1 MKIRGL
7 IQKVKFHHQITI
19 IFILTAFWAL
29 IVMSA
34 ANIVKT
40 RAGYEEK
47 GKAALGNVAH
57 TIDDVLAMQDKA
69 VRDKMNSDFAAA
81 ESMITSM
88 GKPILARGNEVEI
101 ELSSGETVIFP
112 NLLFGYEIVTGSP
125 KVLNTM
131 QDTTGITASVFQV
144 MDNGGLACT
153 SRPDKGDVSL
163 GQVVTDTR
171 VLSAVEE
178 GKPFLGVVKRQHG
191 KPVLSG
197 FHPLVDGAE
206 GNVIGALHLEKDL
219 LTADIVS
226 IVQSSNVDGHG
237 YGYITNHDGQILA
250 HPELGAGTVIETDS
264 SLVTRA
270 AEFAPWGVDVG
281 VAVPEADLY
290 RGVSRQVLEVAGI
303 GAGLVMIPVVIGL
316 VLIGFSIRYATS
328 GMSSMA
334 QEIAQGNFAADFDYK
349 ARDAIGKTVH
359 SMRNMAA
366 SLKEKL
372 AYSQG
377 LLSNLTIPCIVTD
390 EQEKITFVNQPAM
403 DLLEWDSTPEQ
414 ARGMTLAE
422 FFFGDASRKTIV
434 GRAIRKQSPQLGIA
448 VDAVS
453 RKGTPFSISVDSAP
467 VYDQD
472 GEFVAAF
479 VLMTVLTEIKNQQKE
494 ILAQNEQIERVAASA
509 AEISSRLA
517 SASEE
522 MAAQIEE
529 SSRGADEQQA
539 RASEVST
546 AIEQMTASVLEISQN
561 SSDAAQ
567 GAESAK
573 SEAEKGNQIIQ
584 DVVAHMGQID
594 KATGR
599 MQESLQALGGD
610 VEGIRQIMDIINDIA
625 DQTNLLALNAAIEA
639 ARAGET
645 GRGFAVV
652 ADEVRKLAEKTMSAT
667 KDVGDA
673 VARITEGTRR
683 NIEQMDRAKEGVS
696 ETTDLAQQAG
706 QSFQTFVDAAK
717 SNSERIASIATAAE
731 EQSTTSEQ
739 ISQST
744 EEVNRTAN
752 ETSVSMQEAAQAI
765 ADLNSLAQDLDNVV
779 QDMQRA

>member
-1 MKIRGL
+1 
-7 IQKVKFHHQITI
+7 
-19 IFILTAFWAL
+19 
-29 IVMSA
+29 
-34 ANIVKT
+34 
-40 RAGYEEK
+40 
-47 GKAALGNVAH
+47 
-57 TIDDVLAMQDKA
+57 
-69 VRDKMNSDFAAA
+69 
-81 ESMITSM
+81 
-88 GKPILARGNEVEI
+88 
-101 ELSSGETVIFP
+101 
-112 NLLFGYEIVTGSP
+112 
-125 KVLNTM
+125 
-131 QDTTGITASVFQV
+131 
-144 MDNGGLACT
+144 
-153 SRPDKGDVSL
+153 
-163 GQVVTDTR
+163 
-171 VLSAVEE
+171 
-178 GKPFLGVVKRQHG
+178 
-191 KPVLSG
+191 
-197 FHPLVDGAE
+197 
-206 GNVIGALHLEKDL
+206 
-219 LTADIVS
+219 
-226 IVQSSNVDGHG
+226 
-237 YGYITNHDGQILA
+237 
-250 HPELGAGTVIETDS
+250 
-264 SLVTRA
+264 
-270 AEFAPWGVDVG
+270 
-281 VAVPEADLY
+281 VPEADLY
-290 RGVSRQVLEVAGI
+290 HGVSRQVLEVAGI
-303 GAGLVMIPVVIGL
+303 GAVFVILPVIIGL
-316 VLIGFSIRYATS
+316 VLISFSLRYATS
-328 GMSSMA
+328 GMSNMA
-334 QEIAQGNFAADFDYK
+334 QEIAEGNFAADFDYK
-349 ARDAIGKTVH
+349 ARDAIGKTVQ
-359 SMRNMAA
+359 SMRNMAS

-377 LLSNLTIPCIVTD
+377 LLNNLTIPCIVTD
-390 EQEKITFVNQPAM
+390 EEEKITFVNQPAV

-422 FFFGDASRKTIV
+422 FFFGDPSRKTIA
-434 GRAIRKQSPQLGIA
+434 GRAIRKQAPQLGVA
-448 VDAVS
+448 VDGVS

-467 VYDQD
+467 VYDED

-479 VLMTVLTEIKNQQKE
+479 VLMTVLTEIKKQQEE
-494 ILAQNEQIERVAASA
+494 ILAQNEQIEKVAASA

-522 MAAQIEE
+522 MATQIEQ

-584 DVVAHMGQID
+584 DVVAHMGRID
-594 KATGR
+594 EAASR
-599 MQESLQALGGD
+599 LQESLQALGGD

-639 ARAGET
+639 ARAGEA

-673 VARITEGTRR
+673 VGRITEGTRL
-683 NIEQMDRAKEGVS
+683 NIEQMDKAKKGVS

-706 QSFQTFVDAAK
+706 QSFQAFVDAAK
-717 SNSERIASIATAAE
+717 SNSDRIASIATAAE

-739 ISQST
+739 ISRST
-744 EEVNRTAN
+744 GEVNRTAN